1 MNRFLVNILGAL
13 NIIAAVVIITV
24 GASYGAAIAK
34 MTPRVESD
42 GAALIGAIV
51 GGIIGCIGAGM
62 VCGVISLLILIER
75 HLRTLAA
82 QRGALS
88 TSQTG
93 RKEPSF

>member
-13 NIIAAVVIITV
+13 NIIAAVAIIAV

-34 MTPRVESD
+34 MTPRVESG
-42 GAALIGAIV
+42 GAALIGAVV
-51 GGIIGCIGAGM
+51 GGIMGCIGAGL

-82 QRGALS
+82 QGGALS